1 MPSNEIARELIE
13 LSGVPIAAPSAN
25 TSGKPSPTRASHV
38 IKDLSGKIDM
48 IIEDDT
54 VDIGVESTI
63 IDLSEE
69 VPTIL
74 RPGYITKE
82 MFEEV
87 IGGVRIDPAITEGVK
102 SGVVPK
108 APGMK
113 YKHYAPDADLKIVEG
128 DEAKVVE
135 YINDNVNR
143 LISQGY
149 KVAVMTTEEGK
160 HNYNKGIIVSMGHK
174 DDELSAARHLYAV
187 LREFDNENV
196 DYVFSESFETE
207 NVGRAVMNRLIKAA
221 GHTIINV

>member
-1 MPSNEIARELIE
+1 
-13 LSGVPIAAPSAN
+13 
-25 TSGKPSPTRASHV
+25 
-38 IKDLSGKIDM
+38 
-48 IIEDDT
+48 
-54 VDIGVESTI
+54 
-63 IDLSEE
+63 
-69 VPTIL
+69 
-74 RPGYITKE
+74 
-82 MFEEV
+82 
-87 IGGVRIDPAITEGVK
+87 
-102 SGVVPK
+102 
-108 APGMK
+108 MK
-113 YKHYAPDADLKIVEG
+113 YKHYAPNADVTIVEG
-128 DEAKVVE
+128 PHEKVVE

-196 DYVFSESFETE
+196 DYVFSESFETD